1 MPTSIRYILSMPSV
15 PIARAHHLLPFLGV
29 LRGIG
34 APVDR
39 ELARAKLPACVE
51 EAPDAYINVN
61 FAYDFMATCAAREGI
76 DDLGFEA
83 GWMLELDDLGPDL
96 LRSLD
101 AAPTTKARLAALVR
115 FIGQEASTLS
125 CKLVAQGSSIRVC
138 VVEDFPPDV
147 DPRVSEW
154 QSLKAV
160 IEVVR
165 SAVGPKWQP
174 SEICLKSAQKVHLSV
189 LDRLGGV
196 DVRANQ
202 PLCSFLMSVTD
213 FARPAR
219 QRSWANPRQ
228 PQSPGMCEPA
238 LEDFV
243 EVLRAA
249 MAPYLLSGYPSI
261 GMAADIAGMSIRTLQ
276 RVLRANRTSYSE
288 LIENLRFDLATQ
300 LLADSDMK
308 VIDIALQLGY
318 EHSPNFSRAFHRVS
332 GLTPQQYREAQLSR

>member
-1 MPTSIRYILSMPSV
+1 MPSV
-15 PIARAHHLLPFLGV
+15 PVARAHHLLPFLGV

-51 EAPDAYINVN
+51 EAPDAYINLH
-61 FAYDFMATCAAREGI
+61 FAYDFLATCAAREGI

-115 FIGQEASTLS
+115 LFGQEASTLS

-138 VVEDFPPDV
+138 VMEDFPADV
-147 DPRVSEW
+147 DPRFSEW

-165 SAVGPKWQP
+165 SAVGPEWQP
-174 SEICLKSAQKVHLSV
+174 SEICLTSAQKVHPSV
-189 LDRLGGV
+189 LDRLDGI
-196 DVRANQ
+196 DVRTGQ
-202 PLCSFLMSVTD
+202 LLCSFLMSVTD

-219 QRSWANPRQ
+219 QRRWANPRQ
-228 PQSPGMCEPA
+228 PQSPGMCEHA

-261 GMAADIAGMSIRTLQ
+261 GMAADIAGMSTRTLQ

-318 EHSPNFSRAFHRVS
+318 EHSQNFSRAFHRVS
-332 GLTPQQYREAQLSR
+332 GLTPQQYRQAQLSC

>member
-1 MPTSIRYILSMPSV
+1 M
-15 PIARAHHLLPFLGV
+15 
-29 LRGIG
+29 
-34 APVDR
+34 
-39 ELARAKLPACVE
+39 
-51 EAPDAYINVN
+51 
-61 FAYDFMATCAAREGI
+61 
-76 DDLGFEA
+76 
-83 GWMLELDDLGPDL
+83 
-96 LRSLD
+96 
-101 AAPTTKARLAALVR
+101 PTTKARLAAFVR
-115 FIGQEASTLS
+115 FIGQEANTLR

-138 VVEDFPPDV
+138 VVEDFPPEV
-147 DPRVSEW
+147 DTRISEW

-174 SEICLKSAQKVHLSV
+174 SEICLKSAQKVHPSV

-219 QRSWANPRQ
+219 QRRWANPRQ
-228 PQSPGMCEPA
+228 PQSKGMCEPA

-276 RVLRANRTSYSE
+276 RVLRANCTSYSE

-300 LLADSDMK
+300 MLADPDMK
-308 VIDIALQLGY
+308 IIDIALQLGY
-318 EHSPNFSRAFHRVS
+318 GHSPNFSRAFHRVS
-332 GLTPQQYREAQLSR
+332 GLTPQQYREAHHSR